1 MAVEK
6 EESPFPMEKISAFAT
21 PGKAIKKAE
30 IVIQDPEKVKA
41 DLSKILEAAKPNGS
55 DKTYLDLETAKAVM
69 EKVTQEKNL
78 QSTTNINRTER
89 WELIKLRVAYHYSG
103 NPVLLIIADS
113 HMKLN
118 RSLTFEPV
126 SVLRGLFGLTQI
138 PDSGDNPGR
147 WGRLKQFVGGR

>member
-1 MAVEK
+1 MS
-6 EESPFPMEKISAFAT
+6 EENTTPVPAEKISAFAV
-21 PGKAIKKAE
+21 PGIQTKKLEIK
-30 IVIQDPEKVKA
+30 IQDPTKVSA
-41 DLSKILEAAKPNGS
+41 DFAKLLEAAKPPGV

-118 RSLTFEPV
+118 RSLTFEPI

-138 PDSGDNPGR
+138 PDRGDNVGK